1 MRTKEDLMAMKVD
14 ELRKLA
20 ASDGIKNSKKYR
32 KAELVDMIY
41 ETESAQEIKEVST
54 ERENKKKHY
63 FDNLEVGTLVAF
75 TLSNG
80 KTKSAKIVRIASKVK
95 KVKVQTDYNA
105 EFIIPYDSIIWVKT
119 GKRWPRGVY
128 NLLKGIKDNG

>member
-1 MRTKEDLMAMKVD
+1 MKTKEDLMAMKVD

-20 ASDGIKNSKKYR
+20 TLNGIKNCKKY
-32 KAELVDMIY
+32 KKVELVDVIF
-41 ETESAQEIKEVST
+41 EALSAQEAKEVSS
-54 ERENKKKHY
+54 REDKKKHY

-75 TLSNG
+75 TLPNG

-105 EFIIPYDSIIWVKT
+105 EYIVPYDSIIWVKT

-128 NLLKGIKDNG
+128 NLLKGVKENG